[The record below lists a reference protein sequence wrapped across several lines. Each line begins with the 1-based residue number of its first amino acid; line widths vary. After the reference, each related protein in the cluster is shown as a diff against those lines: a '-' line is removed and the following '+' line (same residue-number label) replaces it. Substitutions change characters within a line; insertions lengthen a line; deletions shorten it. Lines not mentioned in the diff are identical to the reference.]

1 MPTGLERF
9 HHSHQSH
16 FITFSCYHRL
26 PHLTCDKTRQAF
38 ITALERA
45 RTKYKF
51 RVYGFVLMPEH
62 VHLLVSEPEQGTIAS
77 AVQSLKK
84 SSSLL
89 TTRIDVERATALWQ
103 KRYYDRNI
111 RDYAEFMEKL
121 QYLHRN
127 PVKRGLVQRAED
139 WAWSSFRHYA
149 LHENCG
155 VEIESQW
162 AADQRNSTKRS

>member
-26 PHLTCDKTRQAF
+26 PYLTSDRTKDAF
-38 ITALERA
+38 ISALERA
-45 RTKYKF
+45 RAKYQF
-51 RVYGFVLMPEH
+51 CVYGFVLMPEH
-62 VHLLVSEPEQGTIAS
+62 VHLLVSEPVRRTIAS
-77 AVQSLKK
+77 AIQSLKK

-89 TTRIDVERATALWQ
+89 AIDVERATALWQ

-111 RDYAEFMEKL
+111 RDYAEFIEKL

-155 VEIESQW
+155 VEIESQYT
-162 AADQRNSTKRS
+162 ADQRNSTQHV

>member
-1 MPTGLERF
+1 
-9 HHSHQSH
+9 
-16 FITFSCYHRL
+16 
-26 PHLTCDKTRQAF
+26 
-38 ITALERA
+38 
-45 RTKYKF
+45 
-51 RVYGFVLMPEH
+51 MPEH

-162 AADQRNSTKRS
+162 AADQRNSIKRS

>member
-1 MPTGLERF
+1 
-9 HHSHQSH
+9 
-16 FITFSCYHRL
+16 
-26 PHLTCDKTRQAF
+26 
-38 ITALERA
+38 
-45 RTKYKF
+45 
-51 RVYGFVLMPEH
+51 MPEH
-62 VHLLVSEPEQGTIAS
+62 VHLLVSEPVRRTIAS
-77 AVQSLKK
+77 AIQSLKK

-89 TTRIDVERATALWQ
+89 AIDVERATALWQ

-111 RDYAEFMEKL
+111 RDYAEFIEKL

-155 VEIESQW
+155 VEIESQYT
-162 AADQRNSTKRS
+162 ADQRNSTQHV